1 MSFYISLLAAYFLGG
16 LTLIP
21 LILLSLFM
29 LQPKSLPSTLMP
41 SDKLEE
47 DYKDETMVHSHFYKV
62 GYLQA
67 TQNTP
72 IQSKKGRFFKPYAA
86 YHPHQN
92 QQQQQNQQLQ
102 QPQQNYQCQQ
112 QQQQQQQHFFA
123 VLKFSTL
130 FLYDSDLQQ
139 DCKVVI
145 NIRQYTVHIYPPGLK
160 DHELFS
166 KRNWIHLKSKSHDL
180 TDYYFNC
187 SRCVDKEDWY
197 IALMRASQLDLPLPT
212 LKNTMTTQFDQSAMN
227 HLISTVH
234 SDPEQFELQWL
245 NALLGRLFLGIYKTE
260 RTQNFFYQK
269 ILTKVAKLNARRPS
283 FLEEITV
290 RSVDGGHGAP
300 YITQPR
306 LVHLS
311 PQGEYTSE
319 MNVLYDGGFRVELET
334 VLKWTYSDR
343 LPPIRIDLVLAI
355 TLKSIQ
361 GKMMVKIKE
370 PPTNRVWYGFYQNPK
385 IDWIIEP
392 VVWEK
397 RIGYSVVSK
406 AIKSKIEEI
415 FRETLVL
422 PNMDDIVF
430 FAADGAGGIFDAQKQ
445 ADSNYESLPELYSTP
460 SVSLA
465 PSDPFLTT
473 TGNDVPTMSKKRWFN
488 RTNKEPF
495 AVAVTTV
502 DIPKPIL
509 SSHTADTPSQQ
520 TLRSLIAAK
529 KPKKKVSSFRH
540 NLMAQVDHNHFGQ
553 DTTDKKPSSLSCV
566 DALHSVRLSKKMLME
581 KPSRLR
587 SKSLPITGLSEI
599 NVVQDDSYNKKQQ

>member
-1 MSFYISLLAAYFLGG
+1 
-16 LTLIP
+16 
-21 LILLSLFM
+21 
-29 LQPKSLPSTLMP
+29 
-41 SDKLEE
+41 
-47 DYKDETMVHSHFYKV
+47 
-62 GYLQA
+62 
-67 TQNTP
+67 
-72 IQSKKGRFFKPYAA
+72 
-86 YHPHQN
+86 
-92 QQQQQNQQLQ
+92 
-102 QPQQNYQCQQ
+102 
-112 QQQQQQQHFFA
+112 
-123 VLKFSTL
+123 
-130 FLYDSDLQQ
+130 
-139 DCKVVI
+139 
-145 NIRQYTVHIYPPGLK
+145 
-160 DHELFS
+160 
-166 KRNWIHLKSKSHDL
+166 
-180 TDYYFNC
+180 
-187 SRCVDKEDWY
+187 
-197 IALMRASQLDLPLPT
+197 MRASQLDLPLPT

-392 VVWEK
+392 QGKMMVKIKEPPTNRVWYGFYQNPKIDWIIEPVVWEK

-488 RTNKEPF
+488 RANKEPF

-553 DTTDKKPSSLSCV
+553 DTTDKKPASLSCV